1 MRSSIFQDVVETCR
15 DWIFALVCEVSDQI
29 QANKLQKC
37 SDFKKIR
44 VLCIDFGQ
52 AISDLT

>member
-1 MRSSIFQDVVETCR
+1 MRSSIFQDVVETGCLL
-15 DWIFALVCEVSDQI
+15 LVCEVSDQI

-44 VLCIDFGQ
+44 VLYIDFW
-52 AISDLT
+52 ASYI